1 VTGEIHINGGNGGNG
16 GNSGP
21 VKRPHAGQMLLETS
35 GKNGDFMYEK
45 YLKNTFVDWFSY
57 RELD

>member
-16 GNSGP
+16 GP
-21 VKRPHAGQMLLETS
+21 VKRPQGRCWKPLE
-35 GKNGDFMYEK
+35 KNGDLTYEK